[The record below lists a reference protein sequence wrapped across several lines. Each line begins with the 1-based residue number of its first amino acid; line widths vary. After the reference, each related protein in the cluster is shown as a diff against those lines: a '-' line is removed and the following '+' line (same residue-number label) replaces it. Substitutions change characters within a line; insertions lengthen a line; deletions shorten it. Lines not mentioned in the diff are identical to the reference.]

1 MKYSTKITY
10 LTYLLNNVSEDYIKQ
25 LICFMY
31 DKKEFFNPYDT
42 YKEFLLNL
50 YLDNPDDIDFL
61 QNFSIYYLENNL
73 NKSILNNSK
82 NDKMM
87 SEIFKVDPK
96 FDEILSKISPTI
108 IEKLKNFK
116 YECDGNYYKF
126 INLKP
131 SNIDTHEI
139 IKNCF
144 VNPKREN
151 YNYCYDRVFIDKML
165 ESMNSFEFVINE
177 NSKKYINN
185 LFKSYIDVL
194 KTYKMFCTYHKE
206 YTVDSQNKKLR
217 KPLTD
222 VITITSTSLPKDIE
236 TKEED
241 IYQLI
246 EDSNKLYI
254 GLYDDLDTLT
264 EIKGYPSLRG
274 DNCPLLKG
282 SPKAGIT
289 NRIKAIMD
297 AIDEVKKLKE
307 NNTKALCSI
316 CRTKRYMFDKR
327 NKNKNIRTCSV
338 CNRIIKYISD
348 ENISG
353 YDSKYIRSQIRGS
366 KSDSEEKQRRDHLK
380 NLRELLKELG
390 CRLKDKD
397 RIEREIKKVFD
408 R

>member
-10 LTYLLNNVSEDYIKQ
+10 LIYLLNNVSENNIKQ
-25 LICFMY
+25 LICLMY

-50 YLDNPDDIDFL
+50 YLDNPDDVYITNHFAK
-61 QNFSIYYLENNL
+61 NYLVFRYPPSFIKSSNVDNL
-73 NKSILNNSK
+73 LINI
-82 NDKMM
+82 
-87 SEIFKVDPK
+87 P
-96 FDEILSKISPTI
+96 PTI
-108 IEKLKNFK
+108 IEKLKNYNFFNI
-116 YECDGNYYKF
+116 ELQEAANINDF
-126 INLKP
+126 IR
-131 SNIDTHEI
+131 EYI
-139 IKNCF
+139 I
-144 VNPKREN
+144 NPKREN

-177 NSKKYINN
+177 NLKKYINN

-194 KTYKMFCTYHKE
+194 KTYEMFCTYHKE

-353 YDSKYIRSQIRGS
+353 YDSQYIRSKIRRS

>member
-1 MKYSTKITY
+1 MKYSVEITY
-10 LTYLLNNVSEDYIKQ
+10 MIYLLNNVEEDIIKK
-25 LICFMY
+25 LIGFMY
-31 DKKEFFNPYDT
+31 DTKAFFNPYDT

-50 YLDNPDDIDFL
+50 FLGNPDNIEL
-61 QNFSIYYLENNL
+61 WSCIAINYLKY
-73 NKSILNNSK
+73 KSPFYQVEPQMINIIN
-82 NDKMM
+82 
-87 SEIFKVDPK
+87 
-96 FDEILSKISPTI
+96 KISSGI
-108 IEKLKNFK
+108 KEKLENFK
-116 YECDGNYYKF
+116 YESCGDYYKF

-131 SNIDTHEI
+131 SSNTPFIMQE
-139 IKNCF
+139 CF
-144 VNPKREN
+144 INPKRKN
-151 YNYCYDRVFIDKML
+151 YNYCYDKVFIEKML
-165 ESMNSFEFVINE
+165 ESLNSFEFNINE
-177 NSKKYINN
+177 KSKKYINN
-185 LFKSYIDVL
+185 LFKSYIEVL
-194 KTYKMFCTYHKE
+194 ETYKIFCTYHKE
-206 YTVDSQNKKLR
+206 YIVDSQNKKLR

-222 VITITSTSLPKDIE
+222 VITITSTSLPEDIE
-236 TKEED
+236 TKKED

-246 EDSNKLYI
+246 EENNSLYI

-327 NKNKNIRTCSV
+327 NEDKNIRTCSV

-353 YDSKYIRSQIRGS
+353 YDSKYIRSQIRRS

-380 NLRELLKELG
+380 NLRELLKELE